1 MSIVARGRLAGL
13 LRDRIGSAV
22 AALASPA
29 RAGHLQRRIPNAWAP
44 CVSSTQLCFDDP
56 MSGGVSWSSL
66 LTRGYFAGRAQIKNA
81 DGQDFAQMRAGV
93 KLHKAIMA
101 AIAHPSMAHRFD
113 GTGVTILEVR
123 MARDF
128 KLAHVRWTVRR
139 DGDPRAAAKA
149 LRRNATALKTMA
161 GKMLHSKHTPRLE
174 FIDDDARTVRE
185 AELDEAFELAAE
197 QELETERHLA
207 NLAMREMHVSRMKA
221 EGTYRPGIYE
231 HLLDETYDDELHDD
245 DVEDVEMFDDEE
257 MQVEGLSEW
266 VADGGERDEEFETLM
281 EELMD
286 DVDDED
292 DWSEDDE
299 DDDDEPGADE
309 WVKPRGPSA

>member
-101 AIAHPSMAHRFD
+101 AIAPWR
-113 GTGVTILEVR
+113 
-123 MARDF
+123 
-128 KLAHVRWTVRR
+128 
-139 DGDPRAAAKA
+139 
-149 LRRNATALKTMA
+149 TASTA
-161 GKMLHSKHTPRLE
+161 P
-174 FIDDDARTVRE
+174 A
-185 AELDEAFELAAE
+185 
-197 QELETERHLA
+197 
-207 NLAMREMHVSRMKA
+207 
-221 EGTYRPGIYE
+221 
-231 HLLDETYDDELHDD
+231 
-245 DVEDVEMFDDEE
+245 
-257 MQVEGLSEW
+257 
-266 VADGGERDEEFETLM
+266 
-281 EELMD
+281 
-286 DVDDED
+286 
-292 DWSEDDE
+292 
-299 DDDDEPGADE
+299 
-309 WVKPRGPSA
+309 